1 MTHPWEIQ
9 IPQYLQRELPQF
21 LIPIVLWLSEVYQE
35 VQVLELIQREQ
46 VVDLGSH
53 QLWVLGG
60 ECVQDL
66 GDTSEDHSEGV
77 LVSVWGRGL
86 LVGTEFL
93 GLFIETILDEQ
104 VSGFFQGF
112 HELEEEV

>member
-1 MTHPWEIQ
+1 M
-9 IPQYLQRELPQF
+9 
-21 LIPIVLWLSEVYQE
+21 
-35 VQVLELIQREQ
+35 
-46 VVDLGSH
+46 
-53 QLWVLGG
+53 
-60 ECVQDL
+60 QDL